1 MKVPQTPPFL
11 EADLAGDGLSRALAE
26 VGGLLPQTP
35 PDDYAHWDKIRRR
48 PLPRG
53 FANHGAYWKC
63 LKIKR
68 MNGRITLPLTGKD
81 GKPLSF
87 VLPDE
92 AQRELIGIDS
102 NLRTFSDLSEPPSAG
117 LHNRWLAKSMIEDE
131 AIHSSLLEGA
141 ATTRAA
147 AKKML
152 REKRH
157 PRGHGERMVLNN
169 YHAMAFARDNKNKPL
184 SEDMIRKLHRIV
196 TDDTL
201 KDAADAGRFRDK
213 DDSKFGIWD
222 VPRGRMLYAPPKVGE
237 LPARM
242 RALCEFANAP
252 HESSP
257 FVHPVV
263 RAILLHFQIGHD
275 HPFMDGNG
283 RTARAL
289 FYWLMLR
296 NGYWLAEYV
305 SISGIVLRAPAK
317 YARAY
322 LHTETDDGDL
332 TYFILHQL
340 QTITR
345 AVKTLRDYLDSRER
359 AIKNARL
366 MLKKIGD
373 ANPRQ
378 LMLLEYMV
386 KHAHRGYTVSEHHA
400 YHGVTLRTAR
410 TDLQELVRMGYLE
423 MRKQG
428 KVHVFYPTDKLMSL

>member
-92 AQRELIGIDS
+92 AQRELTDIDS
-102 NLRTFSDLSEPPSAG
+102 NLRTFTDLGEPPSAG
-117 LHNRWLAKSMIEDE
+117 MHNRWLAKSMIEDE

-141 ATTRAA
+141 STTRAN

-152 REKRH
+152 RENRN
-157 PRGHGERMVLNN
+157 PRDHGEKMVLNN
-169 YHAMAFARDNKNKPL
+169 YHAMAYARDNKNNPM

-196 TDDTL
+196 TTDTM
-201 KDAADAGRFRDK
+201 KDPADAGRFRDK
-213 DDSKFGIWD
+213 DDPTFGIWD
-222 VPRGRMLYAPPKVGE
+222 AGNSLLYTPPKVGE

-252 HESSP
+252 RESRP

-263 RAILLHFQIGHD
+263 RAIILHFQIGHD

-296 NGYWLAEYV
+296 NGYWLAEYI

-317 YARAY
+317 YVRAY

-340 QTITR
+340 QTIKR
-345 AVKTLRDYLDSRER
+345 AVATLRDYLDSRER
-359 AIKNARL
+359 TIKNARMIL
-366 MLKKIGD
+366 RKISGV
-373 ANPRQ
+373 NPRQ
-378 LMLLEYMV
+378 SMLLEYMV
-386 KHAHRGYTVSEHHA
+386 KHASRGYTVSEHHA

-410 TDLQELVRMGYLE
+410 ADLHGLVKMGYLE
-423 MRKQG
+423 MHKQG
-428 KVHVFYPTDKLMSL
+428 KVHVFYPTDKLMTL